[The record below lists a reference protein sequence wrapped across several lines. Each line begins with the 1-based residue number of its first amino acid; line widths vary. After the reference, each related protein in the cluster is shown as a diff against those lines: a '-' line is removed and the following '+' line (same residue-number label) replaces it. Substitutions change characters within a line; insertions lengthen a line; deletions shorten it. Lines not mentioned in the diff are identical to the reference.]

1 MAYTIVRIF
10 MKKKRNLK
18 NIIIAVIF
26 SFLFIIASILGTYQL
41 LKEKQNYRNYRMITG
56 KYEGATLYSTGE
68 DGATYYLTYRYYVG
82 GKWYTVTTDYGTS
95 FVPKK
100 ETVRKIRYNKEN
112 PEESSIIGV
121 ELSELCFLIVIISF
135 LISSFN
141 WHTILFKK
149 KKNKIWDA
157 VNSILIGFLFIY
169 GPSLIYQLITG
180 TKNLFS
186 IFDMISSYGLAL
198 IIVIFFALIG
208 IYLIFYTI
216 YSLFSKKGNSNKDKK
231 NEFELEQEKLRQ
243 DELEKKVG
251 NIVVK
256 SAVIG
261 SYITIISKVLLSAFI
276 LLFMVYIFYVKET
289 NMNFLIFLFTLPFV
303 TTALV
308 IFLMSLLDFTS
319 LCKHKS
325 MTLDDAKKR
334 EKIKEILASI
344 QIIVFFLFWF
354 GFLAVASI
362 VCIKDGDWQMAL
374 FTIPFWLVG
383 VFMYRVNFKRK
394 KK

>member
-1 MAYTIVRIF
+1 MTYTIVRIF

-26 SFLFIIASILGTYQL
+26 SFLFTIASILGVYQL

-56 KYEGATLYSTGE
+56 KYEGATLYSTGK

-112 PEESSIIGV
+112 PEEASIIGV

-141 WHTILFKK
+141 WHTILLKK

-251 NIVVK
+251 NIVEK
-256 SAVIG
+256 SVVIG
-261 SYITIISKVLLSAFI
+261 SYITIISKVLLSTFI
-276 LLFMVYIFYVKET
+276 FFFMVYIFYVKET
-289 NMNFLIFLFTLPFV
+289 NMDFVIFLFTLPFV

-308 IFLMSLLDFTS
+308 IFLMSLLDFIS
-319 LCKHKS
+319 LCKHKR
-325 MTLDDAKKR
+325 MTLEDVKKR

-362 VCIKDGDWQMAL
+362 VCIKDGDWQMTL